1 MKIIYKRT
9 LSTILKEILE
19 IEKVSVKKSKN
30 KNLNNSHLY
39 FRGESQFF
47 DKRLPS
53 LYLEKKLIE
62 SGSEY
67 YYRTLLNELGK
78 DDYEGNS
85 SLVRM
90 LSELQHYGAKTR
102 MLDITKNPLIALY
115 FAVEKDFEEAGYLY
129 IYCVSSEE
137 EKFDTGHTSAVK
149 SALNL
154 INPKILNEYLEV
166 CTKIKEKVPNLSL
179 ENMSQREL
187 IMKLKNYFNKDEYE
201 NIKKVIN
208 TFMELLNQRARVREQ
223 LNHPFKIYYD
233 LNVAHIILPAK
244 STDRIRQQQG
254 AFIFPKYVNT
264 NDKTLEEIQ
273 QEIDYSIQE
282 FNAVLTSK
290 SNNNFSCIRI
300 NSEDKDRIRKE
311 LRKLGITPGFVFP
324 DIENKSK
331 SLLSEFCY

>member
-1 MKIIYKRT
+1 MKIIYRKT

-19 IEKVSVKKSKN
+19 IEKVSAKKSRN
-30 KNLNNSHLY
+30 QNLNNTHLY
-39 FRGESQFF
+39 FRGESKFF
-47 DKRLPS
+47 KTRLPS

-67 YYRTLLNELGK
+67 YYRALLNELGK

-115 FAVEKDFEEAGYLY
+115 FAVEKDFKDAGYLY
-129 IYCVSSEE
+129 IYCVNSKE

-154 INPKILNEYLEV
+154 INPKILNDFLTI
-166 CTKIKEKVPNLSL
+166 CTKIEKEVPNLSS
-179 ENMSQREL
+179 ENISQREL
-187 IMKLKNYFNKDEYE
+187 INKLKNYFNKDEYE
-201 NIKKVIN
+201 NIIKVIS

-290 SNNNFSCIRI
+290 SNNNFSCIKI
-300 NSEDKDRIRKE
+300 NSEDKQRIREE
-311 LRKLGITPGFVFP
+311 LGKLGITPGFVYP
-324 DIENKSK
+324 DIEHKSI
-331 SLLSEFCY
+331 SLLED